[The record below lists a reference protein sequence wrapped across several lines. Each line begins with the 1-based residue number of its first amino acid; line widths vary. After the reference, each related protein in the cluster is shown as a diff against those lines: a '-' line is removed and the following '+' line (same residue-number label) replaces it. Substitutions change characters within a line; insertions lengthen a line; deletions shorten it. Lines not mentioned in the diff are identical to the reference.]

1 MGTRQ
6 TAAVLAV
13 QGAFIE
19 HERRLE
25 ELGCRCV
32 ELRQARDLA
41 QPFDRLV
48 LPGGESTVQAKLLR
62 ELGMFEPLRER
73 IAGGM
78 PVLATCAGLILL
90 AQAIENDP
98 ATHFA
103 TLPVTVRRN
112 AYGRQLGSFTAQAP
126 WQGSAACGDAE
137 RGEALHSDA
146 GASPLPMTF
155 IRAPKIVEVGP
166 DVEVLASVDDG
177 AGRSPAAV
185 RHGNQVACAFHP
197 ELDADPRIH
206 RLFLEL

>member
-90 AQAIENDP
+90 AERVEGAACP
-98 ATHFA
+98 CPGFG
-103 TLPVTVRRN
+103 TLPATVRRN

-126 WQGSAACGDAE
+126 WRGSAGCNGPAHGSFD
-137 RGEALHSDA
+137 LP
-146 GASPLPMTF
+146 PLPMTF
-155 IRAPKIVEVGP
+155 IRAPKIVAVGP
-166 DVEVLASVDDG
+166 GVEALAIAHG
-177 AGRSPAAV
+177 GTGFSPAAV
-185 RHGNQVACAFHP
+185 RYGNQVACAFHP
-197 ELDADPRIH
+197 ELDTDPRIH